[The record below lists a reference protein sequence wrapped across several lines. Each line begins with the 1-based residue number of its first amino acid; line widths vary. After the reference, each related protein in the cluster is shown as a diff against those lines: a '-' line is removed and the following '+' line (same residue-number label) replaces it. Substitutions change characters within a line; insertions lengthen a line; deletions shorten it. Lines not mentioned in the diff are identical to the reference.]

1 MYLMFLFQKKKIKNK
16 KIRSGKFSVFMVC
29 EDLTFGVSL
38 LKSTTYAQL
47 VAIARKKFNIGQH
60 YDIVLSYNG
69 GKNSLHIVDDDDMT
83 FFYIKF

>member
-1 MYLMFLFQKKKIKNK
+1 MFLFQKKK
-16 KIRSGKFSVFMVC
+16 KIMSGKFSVFLVC

-47 VAIARKKFNIGQH
+47 VTIARKKFNIGQD
-60 YDIVLSYNG
+60 YDIVLSYNV
-69 GKNSLHIVDDDDMT
+69 GKNFVHIVDDDDMT